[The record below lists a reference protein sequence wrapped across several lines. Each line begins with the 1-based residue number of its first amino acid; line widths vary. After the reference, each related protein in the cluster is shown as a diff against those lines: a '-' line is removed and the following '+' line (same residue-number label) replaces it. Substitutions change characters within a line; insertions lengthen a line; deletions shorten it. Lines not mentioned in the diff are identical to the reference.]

1 MLGDISVA
9 KNFYITCGYTD
20 MRKSID
26 ELAAIILQQFKM
38 DPFQSA
44 LFLFCGKRC
53 NRIKA
58 LLWEKDGF
66 VLPYKRLENGRFRWS
81 RNESDLKVISWQQF
95 RWLMEG
101 EEGKAPQAKSYMWL
115 YKTGNDGKL
124 SITIYDYQHSRNSDH
139 AVKFLKDFSGYVH
152 CDGYSGYNKLSD
164 ITRCGCWAHL
174 RRKFIETIPSQK
186 AKDAPLTHAEI

>member
-1 MLGDISVA
+1 MSANHTNSVGSTQKRMLGDISVA
-9 KNFYITCGYTD
+9 ENIYIACGYTD

-26 ELAAIILQQFKM
+26 GLAAIILQQFKM

-66 VLPYKRLENGRFRWS
+66 VLLYKRLENGS
-81 RNESDLKVISWQQF
+81 F

-101 EEGKAPQAKSYMWL
+101 LAIEQKSSILPAK
-115 YKTGNDGKL
+115 KG
-124 SITIYDYQHSRNSDH
+124 
-139 AVKFLKDFSGYVH
+139 AF
-152 CDGYSGYNKLSD
+152 C
-164 ITRCGCWAHL
+164 
-174 RRKFIETIPSQK
+174 
-186 AKDAPLTHAEI
+186 

>member
-1 MLGDISVA
+1 MSANHTNSVGSTQKRMLGDISVA
-9 KNFYITCGYTD
+9 ENIYIACGYTD

-26 ELAAIILQQFKM
+26 GLAAIILQQFKM

-66 VLPYKRLENGRFRWS
+66 VLLYKRLENGSFRWP

-95 RWLMEG
+95 RRLMEG
-101 EEGKAPQAKSYMWL
+101 LAIDQKSSILPAK
-115 YKTGNDGKL
+115 KG
-124 SITIYDYQHSRNSDH
+124 
-139 AVKFLKDFSGYVH
+139 AF
-152 CDGYSGYNKLSD
+152 C
-164 ITRCGCWAHL
+164 
-174 RRKFIETIPSQK
+174 
-186 AKDAPLTHAEI
+186 